1 MGDSLSHL
9 DDLLSVANAGVTQLR
24 GLHTILIRF
33 VWIVKFEI
41 NFSLKG
47 IIPSLMQTIFPDFQT
62 LENFAVTTLYIV
74 LSLLTGS
81 HPAWP
86 RGT

>member
-1 MGDSLSHL
+1 MQLINP
-9 DDLLSVANAGVTQLR
+9 NA
-24 GLHTILIRF
+24 LICKHAIF
-33 VWIVKFEI
+33 QIEI

-47 IIPSLMQTIFPDFQT
+47 IIPSLMQTICPDFQT

-74 LSLLTGS
+74 LSLLTGL